1 MFAIHETTRRRVC
14 RTAFV
19 ALCVAPTLATAGWIA
34 SHHAPGADARIGR
47 QFSELLGA
55 RIDVHGWR
63 QPKPSTVRSAGA
75 EVNAR
80 DGEAAELLTLSRLES
95 RSGGSRQLHL
105 IEQAAVDCDRLGALA
120 SVAERYLAALLGG
133 SEEIRVERLAVVRR
147 AGGQAGVAD
156 RELALSDVQATIE
169 CGPRGELNLRASARL
184 PGGEGQTP
192 LILRASAKSA
202 SDRSTTVV
210 ALDAQSAALP
220 AWAIAS
226 VAPGFSAFGEAGFTG
241 VVQWSLGE
249 RESSGVARGRL
260 ESVELASLLPAGGPH
275 VLDGLA
281 AVEITEMSWRG
292 ARIERLSGSLHAEN
306 AHMSRSL
313 IEAMVQNFRCPQ
325 LVAGAALGDG
335 AGLVALD
342 ALAVRFQID
351 GEGLTFWGDC
361 RDERLP
367 EGAMAASGGQAVL
380 VQPPY
385 RNWNPGVLIQTLAAP
400 AAAWLPAT
408 REALEMARRLPLPTG
423 AESAPR

>member
-34 SHHAPGADARIGR
+34 SHYAPGADARIGR
-47 QFSELLGA
+47 RFSELLGA
-55 RIDVHGWR
+55 LVEVHEWR
-63 QPKPSTVRSAGA
+63 QPKPSTVRSAA
-75 EVNAR
+75 AAVKEHDA
-80 DGEAAELLTLSRLES
+80 EAAELLTLSGLES
-95 RSGGSRQLHL
+95 RFSGSRRLHL
-105 IEQAAVDCDRLGALA
+105 IKQATVDCDRLGALA
-120 SVAERYLAALLGG
+120 SVAERWLAALRGG

-147 AGGQAGVAD
+147 TGSQAGVAD
-156 RELALSDVQATIE
+156 RELALSDVQAAIE
-169 CGPRGELNLRASARL
+169 RGPKGELSLRASGRL

-202 SDRSTTVV
+202 GDGSTIVV
-210 ALDAQSAALP
+210 TIDGQSAALP

-241 VVQWSLGE
+241 VVQWTLGE
-249 RESSGVARGRL
+249 REPSGLVRGRL
-260 ESVELASLLPAGGPH
+260 EPVELASLLPAGGPH
-275 VLDGLA
+275 ALDGLA
-281 AVEITEMSWRG
+281 MIEITEMSWRG
-292 ARIERLSGSLHAEN
+292 ARIERLSGSLRAEN

-313 IEAMVQNFRCPQ
+313 IDAMVQNFRCPR
-325 LVAGAALGDG
+325 LIAGAARVDE
-335 AGLVALD
+335 AELVALD
-342 ALAVRFQID
+342 ALAIRFQID

-367 EGAMAASGGQAVL
+367 EGSMAASGGQAVL

-423 AESAPR
+423 AESIPR